1 MHTSM
6 KRSLRRKALAAAAA
20 LAASAMLASC
30 AGADGGG
37 GTEGGGEGPIR
48 IAALYPTSGSLAL
61 LGDESWRG
69 ARLAVDELNAAG
81 GIDGREIELVQADV
95 PDVNAATSEARRL
108 LDAEGLDLAIGTY
121 SSALALAGS
130 EVFARGGGTY
140 IELGAVTLE
149 FNERGYENVLRTNP
163 NAGDMSAAQLDFIVN
178 WVAPELGVE
187 LGDLNVLLVHE
198 DSSYG
203 SSLARSFEEN
213 AEAEGVTNVSA
224 APYSADSTDL
234 SSTVLGIRQAEPDVV
249 VAVSYAADAILLG
262 RQMEE
267 NGVVVPAFIGSGGGH
282 TLAGFGETLG
292 EAADHVFNVDFP
304 QYNVNTENTPG
315 LEEFLALYD
324 ETYDSF
330 PGSGH
335 SLANYA
341 GMQIVFE
348 ILRSTGG
355 DTSSEAVMEA
365 AQAVDIPEGE
375 LATGWGAQFDEKGQ
389 NQRASDYVTQWL
401 DGEQATVWPESV
413 ATADPVLA
421 GQ

>member
-1 MHTSM
+1 MHTSK
-6 KRSLRRKALAAAAA
+6 KRSLRRKALAATAA
-20 LAASAMLASC
+20 LAASMMLASC
-30 AGADGGG
+30 AGAGA
-37 GTEGGGEGPIR
+37 ESGGEGPIR
-48 IAALYPTSGSLAL
+48 LAALYPTSGSLAL
-61 LGDESWRG
+61 LGEESWRG
-69 ARLAVDELNAAG
+69 ARIAVDELNAAG

-108 LDAEGLDLAIGTY
+108 LDAEGLDLAVGTY

-130 EVFARGGGTY
+130 EVYARGGGTY
-140 IELGAVTLE
+140 IELGAVSLE

-163 NAGDMSAAQLDFIVN
+163 NAGDMSEAQLDFIVN
-178 WVAPELGVE
+178 WLAPELGVE
-187 LGDLNVLLVHE
+187 LGELDVLLVHE

-213 AEAEGVTNVSA
+213 AEAEGITNVSA
-224 APYSADSTDL
+224 APYSAESTDL

-267 NGVVVPAFIGSGGGH
+267 NNVVVPAFIGSGGGH
-282 TLAGFGETLG
+282 TLTGFGETLG
-292 EAADHVFNVDFP
+292 AAADHVFNVDFP
-304 QYNVNTENTPG
+304 QYSVNTENTPG

-324 ETYDSF
+324 ETYDAF
-330 PGSGH
+330 PASGH

-341 GMQIVFE
+341 GMQIVFD
-348 ILRSTGG
+348 ILRATGG

-365 AQAVDIPEGE
+365 AQAIDIPEGQ
-375 LATGWGAQFDEKGQ
+375 LATGWGAQFDETGQ
-389 NQRASDYVTQWL
+389 NQRAADYVTQWL
-401 DGEQATVWPESV
+401 DGEQQTVWPESV

>member
-1 MHTSM
+1 MHTSK
-6 KRSLRRKALAAAAA
+6 KRSLRRKALAATAA
-20 LAASAMLASC
+20 LAASMMLASC
-30 AGADGGG
+30 AGADGGAA
-37 GTEGGGEGPIR
+37 GGGEGPIR
-48 IAALYPTSGSLAL
+48 LAALYPTSGSLAL
-61 LGDESWRG
+61 LGEESWRG
-69 ARLAVDELNAAG
+69 ARIAVDELNAAG
-81 GIDGREIELVQADV
+81 GIDGREVELVQADV

-108 LDAEGLDLAIGTY
+108 LDAEGLDLAVGTY
-121 SSALALAGS
+121 SSALALAAS
-130 EVFARGGGTY
+130 EVYARGGGTY
-140 IELGAVTLE
+140 IELGAVSLE

-163 NAGDMSAAQLDFIVN
+163 NAGDMSEAQLDFIVN
-178 WVAPELGVE
+178 WVAPELGIE
-187 LGDLNVLLVHE
+187 LGELDVLLVHE

-213 AEAEGVTNVSA
+213 AEAEGITNVSA
-224 APYSADSTDL
+224 SPYSAESTDL
-234 SSTVLGIRQAEPDVV
+234 SSTVLGIRQAAPDVV

-267 NGVVVPAFIGSGGGH
+267 NNVVVPAFIGSGGGH
-282 TLAGFGETLG
+282 TLTGFGETLG
-292 EAADHVFNVDFP
+292 AAADYVFNVDFP
-304 QYNVNTENTPG
+304 QYSVNTENTPG

-324 ETYDSF
+324 ETYDAF
-330 PGSGH
+330 PASGH

-365 AQAVDIPEGE
+365 AQAVDIPEGQ
-375 LATGWGAQFDEKGQ
+375 LATGWGAQFDETGQ

-401 DGEQATVWPESV
+401 DGEQQTVWPESV

>member
-1 MHTSM
+1 MPTS
-6 KRSLRRKALAAAAA
+6 KKSSLRRKALAATAA

-30 AGADGGG
+30 AGAGG
-37 GTEGGGEGPIR
+37 EGDGEGPIR
-48 IAALYPTSGSLAL
+48 LAALYPTSGSLAL
-61 LGDESWRG
+61 LGEESWRG
-69 ARLAVDELNAAG
+69 ARIAVDELNAAG

-108 LDAEGLDLAIGTY
+108 LDAEGLDLAVGTY

-130 EVFARGGGTY
+130 EVYARGGGTY
-140 IELGAVTLE
+140 IELGAVSLE

-163 NAGDMSAAQLDFIVN
+163 NAGDMSEAQLDVIVN

-187 LGDLNVLLVHE
+187 LGELDVLLVHE

-213 AEAEGVTNVSA
+213 AEAEGITNVSA
-224 APYSADSTDL
+224 SPYSAESTDL

-267 NGVVVPAFIGSGGGH
+267 NNVVVPAFIGSGGGH
-282 TLAGFGETLG
+282 TLTGFGETLG
-292 EAADHVFNVDFP
+292 AAADHVFNVDFP
-304 QYNVNTENTPG
+304 QYSVNTENTPG

-324 ETYDSF
+324 ETYDAF
-330 PGSGH
+330 PASGH

-365 AQAVDIPEGE
+365 ARAVDIPEGQ
-375 LATGWGAQFDEKGQ
+375 LATGWGAQFDETGQ

-401 DGEQATVWPESV
+401 NGEQQTVWPESV

>member
-1 MHTSM
+1 MHTSK
-6 KRSLRRKALAAAAA
+6 KRSLRRKALAATAA
-20 LAASAMLASC
+20 LAASIMLASC
-30 AGADGGG
+30 AGADGGAA
-37 GTEGGGEGPIR
+37 GGGEGPIR
-48 IAALYPTSGSLAL
+48 LAALYPTSGSLAL
-61 LGDESWRG
+61 LGEESWRG
-69 ARLAVDELNAAG
+69 ARIAVDELNAAG
-81 GIDGREIELVQADV
+81 GIDGREVELVQADV

-108 LDAEGLDLAIGTY
+108 LDAEGLDLAVGTY
-121 SSALALAGS
+121 SSALALAAS
-130 EVFARGGGTY
+130 EVYARGGGTY
-140 IELGAVTLE
+140 IELGAVSLE

-163 NAGDMSAAQLDFIVN
+163 NAGDMSEAQLDFIVN
-178 WVAPELGVE
+178 WVAPELGIE

-213 AEAEGVTNVSA
+213 AEAEGITNVSA
-224 APYSADSTDL
+224 SPYSAESTDL
-234 SSTVLGIRQAEPDVV
+234 SSTVLGIRQAAPDVV

-267 NGVVVPAFIGSGGGH
+267 NNVVVPAFIGSGGGH
-282 TLAGFGETLG
+282 TLTGFGETLG
-292 EAADHVFNVDFP
+292 AAADNVFNVDFP
-304 QYNVNTENTPG
+304 QYSVNTENTPG

-324 ETYDSF
+324 ETYDAF
-330 PGSGH
+330 PASGH

-365 AQAVDIPEGE
+365 AQAVDIPEGQ
-375 LATGWGAQFDEKGQ
+375 LATGWGAQFDETGQ

-401 DGEQATVWPESV
+401 DGEQQTVWPESV